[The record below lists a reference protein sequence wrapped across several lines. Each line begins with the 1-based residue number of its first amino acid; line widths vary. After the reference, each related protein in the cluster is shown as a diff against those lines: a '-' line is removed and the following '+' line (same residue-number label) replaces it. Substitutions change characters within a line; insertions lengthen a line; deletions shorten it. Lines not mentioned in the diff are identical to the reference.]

1 MVKGI
6 SRRVIVVRHPDR
18 RLFEQAIFIVKED
31 ALNQGG
37 VTAEE
42 VLDEARRVA
51 DGFVRRSR
59 LGRKKRWSMPLLFAL
74 AGALGAS
81 LLWCL
86 GLVLR

>member
-37 VTAEE
+37 VSADE

-59 LGRKKRWSMPLLFAL
+59 LGRKNRWRGPALFTL

>member
-1 MVKGI
+1 MVKGV

-31 ALNQGG
+31 ALNRGG
-37 VTAEE
+37 VSADQ

-51 DGFVRRSR
+51 DGFVRRSKLGR
-59 LGRKKRWSMPLLFAL
+59 LGRWSGRGLFLL

-81 LLWCL
+81 LIWA
-86 GLVLR
+86 LVLLLT